1 MSKIIHETDWNY
13 VLLENQ
19 IIRDVILLI
28 FNITFTQIDY

>member
-1 MSKIIHETDWNY
+1 MSKIIHETDRNY